1 VLRSAAEWVRPHAGS
16 LHDGSLPVRRWA
28 GSVALLGAVAFL
40 AWKVSTFESTG
51 WLALDFKLDA
61 ARRLVDGQTLYPP
74 GATGG
79 YPYPPIW
86 AILASPLLLL
96 PTGAAPYVACASCAG
111 AFVAALWIVGLRD
124 PLCYAAALVS
134 GPIVSVTQIGNAS
147 AFVTLL
153 LALAYRLNAAPAG
166 LAVAIKLYAW
176 PVLLWSATQRGL
188 RDLCLGVGVVVT
200 AILVPWAALGFDG
213 IERYVSVVRAV
224 TANQSAYALPTA
236 TGVTLAM
243 LALVAM
249 WIRRTDPVG
258 SFSFSILAMLA
269 ATPVLWGFYF
279 STVFLAL
286 ALRRPRFSI
295 AWLVPFL
302 AVTVQ
307 SHGYAIV
314 FLALLAWCG
323 VGAPTA
329 RSLRPETAGQ
339 HLETER
345 ETVLDRD

>member
-1 VLRSAAEWVRPHAGS
+1 MFRSAAEGFRAHAGS
-16 LHDGSLPVRRWA
+16 LHDGFASVWRWA
-28 GSVALLGAVAFL
+28 GIVALLGAVAFL
-40 AWKVSTFESTG
+40 AWRVSTFESTG

-74 GATGG
+74 GAAGE
-79 YPYPPIW
+79 YPYPPLW

-96 PTGAAPYVACASCAG
+96 PTGAAPYVACATCAG
-111 AFVAALWIVGLRD
+111 AFVAALWIIGLRD

-134 GPIVSVTQIGNAS
+134 GPVVSVTQMGNAS

-176 PVLLWSATQRGL
+176 PVLLWSAMRRGL
-188 RDLCLGVGVVVT
+188 RDLCLGIGVVVT
-200 AILVPWAALGFDG
+200 AVFLPWAAIGFDG
-213 IERYVSVVRAV
+213 IEHYVSVVRAV
-224 TANQSAYALPTA
+224 TAHQSAYALPTPVGVGLA
-236 TGVTLAM
+236 T

-249 WIRRTDPVG
+249 WIRRADPVG

-279 STVFLAL
+279 STVFLPL

-314 FLALLAWCG
+314 FLGLLAWCG

-329 RSLRPETAGQ
+329 RSIRPATAGRQ
-339 HLETER
+339 PETER
-345 ETVLDRD
+345 EMALDRS